1 MDIRERYAKFVQ
13 DEIRENSNPYPTGI
27 QGFVAGVASE
37 FQRVIDILQD
47 HVCPSCETHYKKY
60 ELQSILYI
68 EYPHQSCEGLLGAI
82 ALIKGDK

>member
-1 MDIRERYAKFVQ
+1 MEGKEMDIRERYAKFVQ

-47 HVCPSCETHYKKY
+47 HVCPSCERG
-60 ELQSILYI
+60 
-68 EYPHQSCEGLLGAI
+68 EYLHDSCEGLLSSI
-82 ALIKGDK
+82 DLLRTESK